1 MVTYLA
7 GVGFTVAILL
17 NAFLKDASTPK
28 TDILS
33 WLLIVVS
40 SLLWFVSLPFIL
52 RKKWLAKQAAATETL
67 TVNYTRPI
75 PSR

>member
-28 TDILS
+28 TDVLS
-33 WLLIVVS
+33 WLLLVVS
-40 SLLWFVSLPFIL
+40 SLLWFVFLPLIL
-52 RKKWLAKQAAATETL
+52 RKRWLVRQAASATL
-67 TVNYTRPI
+67 AVNYIRPI